1 MSEIP
6 QLYPAKSLETSVRT
20 ASICMANYLISEGI
34 LNDRNAP
41 TIAMAFTK
49 SFENI
54 ASEAENKYKAVLYG
68 FVNFVTSLTP
78 MTPER
83 GLNLA
88 QKCEDAVQLENDRQ
102 SCGNFYTTS

>member
-1 MSEIP
+1 
-6 QLYPAKSLETSVRT
+6 
-20 ASICMANYLISEGI
+20 MANYLISEGI

-41 TIAMAFTK
+41 TLAVAFIK

-54 ASEAENKYKAVLYG
+54 ASEAENKYKGVLDG

-83 GLNLA
+83 GLKLA
-88 QKCEDAVQLENDRQ
+88 QKCEEAVHLENARQ
-102 SCGNFYTTS
+102 SSGNFYTTS